1 MTTTP
6 TLRRL
11 LPTPAERTTVGEAYD
26 VVRPAPAG
34 RPWMNLCM
42 VSSLDGAVAIDGS
55 SGGLGNPNDREVL
68 VTLRRLADV
77 VLVGAGTA
85 MGEGYGPPSKTG
97 QRIAVATNSGRV
109 DLDRPLFESGAGFL
123 IAPESADIDEARVD
137 VLRAGRDRLDVALAV
152 TRLGEISG
160 RDVHLVQAEGGPTLN
175 GALWEAGLVDELDLT
190 ISPLVAGGDAPRIV
204 SGAKQMTQRLELAHL
219 LADDDGYVFGR
230 WLRRRD

>member
-1 MTTTP
+1 MTGTP

-11 LPTPAERTTVGEAYD
+11 HPQPAIVTTVADAYD
-26 VVRPAPAG
+26 VVRAAPTG

-42 VSSLDGAVAIDGS
+42 VSSLDGAVAVDGS
-55 SGGLGNPNDREVL
+55 SGGLGNANDRQVL
-68 VTLRRLADV
+68 ATLRRLADV

-85 MGEGYGPPSKTG
+85 MGEGYGPPSKPG

-123 IAPESADIDEARVD
+123 IAPESAEIDESRVD

-175 GALWEAGLVDELDLT
+175 GALWEADIVDEFDLT
-190 ISPLVAGGDAPRIV
+190 LSPVVAGGDATRIV
-204 SGAKQMTQRLELAHL
+204 SGAAQLTAPMQLAHL

-230 WLRRRD
+230 WLRRRA